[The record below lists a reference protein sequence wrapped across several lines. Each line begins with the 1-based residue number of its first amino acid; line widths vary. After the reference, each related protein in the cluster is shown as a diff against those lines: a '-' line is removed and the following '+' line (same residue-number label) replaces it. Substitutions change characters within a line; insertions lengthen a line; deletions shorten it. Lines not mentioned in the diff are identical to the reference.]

1 MNEVVLRLAQPS
13 DAAAIQRIYGYYVE
27 NTAITCE
34 VAIPSLTD
42 LTERIKKTQQRFPYL
57 IATLGDQVVGFAY
70 VSPANPRYAYQWT
83 VETHPSMWIATVG
96 GSMLVRNCMTCL
108 RKFVGR

>member
-1 MNEVVLRLAQPS
+1 MTEVVLRLARPT

-34 VAIPSLTD
+34 VAIPSMAD

-57 IATLGDQVVGFAY
+57 VAMLGD
-70 VSPANPRYAYQWT
+70 
-83 VETHPSMWIATVG
+83 
-96 GSMLVRNCMTCL
+96 
-108 RKFVGR
+108 